1 MRQVF
6 YLIVAVAFIIGQA
19 SAHVTEHSPAEKEG
33 FQFVAHHETAESGVT
48 NPAYQW
54 TGRA

>member
-33 FQFVAHHETAESGVT
+33 ISVR
-48 NPAYQW
+48 
-54 TGRA
+54 RAS